1 MSAAGRPELAAV
13 AECVRR
19 VADAELLP
27 RYERVG
33 HTFKADGS
41 LVTEADTACQEAL
54 TAELARLAPA
64 IPLMGEEMTATEQ
77 AGHLAG
83 GEAGLWI
90 LDPLDGTGNFAVGIP
105 FFSISLALVVAGRVE
120 LAVVYHPTT
129 GECFTAERGAGAWL
143 GDEPL
148 GGGFQPDL
156 GHASALVDFKRL
168 PAGLAAALATHPPY
182 RSQRSFGSVALDW
195 CWVAAGRC
203 HLYVHG
209 GQKVWDLAAG
219 SLILSEAGGHAAT
232 LEGEPVFEPALA
244 SRSAVAALDGD
255 LFTQWQAWLRAAGEG
270 SGASLG

>member
-1 MSAAGRPELAAV
+1 MSAAGRPDLATV
-13 AECVRR
+13 AACVRH
-19 VADAELLP
+19 AAETELLP

-33 HTFKADGS
+33 HEFKADGS

-54 TAELARLAPA
+54 TADLARLAPE
-64 IPLMGEEMTATEQ
+64 IPLLGEEMTAAEQ

-83 GEAGLWI
+83 SETGLWI

-129 GECFTAERGAGAWL
+129 GECFTAARGEGAWL
-143 GDEPL
+143 DGERL
-148 GGGFQPDL
+148 GEGFQPDL
-156 GHASALVDFKRL
+156 AHASALVDFKRL
-168 PAGLAAALATHPPY
+168 PTGLAAALATHPPY

-232 LEGEPVFEPALA
+232 LTGEPVFEPVLE

-255 LFTQWQAWLRAAGEG
+255 LFRQWQAWLRAEG
-270 SGASLG
+270 

>member
-1 MSAAGRPELAAV
+1 MSAASRPDLAAV
-13 AECVRR
+13 AACVRR
-19 VADAELLP
+19 AAEQELLP

-33 HTFKADGS
+33 HEFKADGS

-54 TAELARLAPA
+54 TAALARLAPD
-64 IPLMGEEMTATEQ
+64 IPLMGEEMTAAEQ
-77 AGHLAG
+77 ADYLANS
-83 GEAGLWI
+83 EQGLWI

-105 FFSISLALVVAGRVE
+105 FFSISLALVVGGRVE
-120 LAVVYHPTT
+120 MAVVHHPTT

-143 GDEPL
+143 GDERL
-148 GGGFQPDL
+148 GEGFQPDL

-168 PAGLAAALATHPPY
+168 PTGLAAALATHPPY

-232 LEGEPVFEPALA
+232 LTGEPVFEPVLE

-255 LFTQWQAWLRAAGEG
+255 LFEQWQAWLRAAGERE
-270 SGASLG
+270 GANPG